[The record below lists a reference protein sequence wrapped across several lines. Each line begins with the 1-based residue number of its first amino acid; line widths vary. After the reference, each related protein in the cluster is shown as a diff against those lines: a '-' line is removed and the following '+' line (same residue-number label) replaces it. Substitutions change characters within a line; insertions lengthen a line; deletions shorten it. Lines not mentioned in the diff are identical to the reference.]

1 METRDHDEA
10 TIFIVAADIA
20 QAMSHPTRLRIL
32 ELLQGDG
39 AYVMELVEQT
49 GRPQANIS
57 QHLATLR
64 EAGLVIAE
72 REGMA
77 VRYRLRDERLLHI
90 IARLKELASAQIA
103 SGAADFLLQSP
114 RARRMMQKC
123 RGGKMMRGRKPW
135 KKW

>member
-1 METRDHDEA
+1 METQNQDEA
-10 TIFIVAADIA
+10 TILVVAAEIA
-20 QAMSHPTRLRIL
+20 QALSHPTRIRLL
-32 ELLQGDG
+32 ELLQGSG

-57 QHLATLR
+57 QHLAILR
-64 EAGLVIAE
+64 EVGLVIAE

-77 VRYRLRDERLLHI
+77 VRYRLRDERLLQV
-90 IARLKELASAQIA
+90 IAHLKELASAQVA

-114 RARRMMQKC
+114 RSRRMMQKC
-123 RGGKMMRGRKPW
+123 GGGKMMRGKKPW